1 MVRRSKFVGQSIL
14 IGLFLSF
21 LGIFAPAG
29 QALSQDVDSQC
40 LSAKDKWEQIHQ
52 DFKDKLNSFVAIQ
65 QLPVEKVTSRPLVT
79 NSTGKSMARQI
90 SEALQ
95 AKDDVLNIKRTEC
108 RNLMNLEN
116 QAFSELQ
123 DCISSV
129 KNTKNKDLTSLH
141 KKRRAVLD
149 KASLAL
155 TEVKEVEGRETILP
169 YSEVSNDPYSRS
181 VNNYWRSYEQMYRR
195 WGGY

>member
-1 MVRRSKFVGQSIL
+1 MVSESTFRDQRIVIMFCVFSLGLLGPVGL
-14 IGLFLSF
+14 
-21 LGIFAPAG
+21 AWC
-29 QALSQDVDSQC
+29 QDVDSQC
-40 LSAKDKWEQIHQ
+40 LACKDKWEQIHQ
-52 DFKDKLNSFVAIQ
+52 DFKDKLNGFTAIQ
-65 QLPVEKVTSRPLVT
+65 QLSVEKITQRPLVT
-79 NSTGKSMARQI
+79 NSSDKSMARQI

-95 AKDDVLNIKRTEC
+95 TRDDLLNAKRSEC

-123 DCISSV
+123 ECISSV
-129 KNTKNKDLTSLH
+129 KSSKNKDLSTLQ

-149 KASLAL
+149 KASVAL

-181 VNNYWRSYEQMYRR
+181 VNNYWQSYEQMYRR
-195 WGGY
+195 WRGY